1 MRLSRVTLLVRDYD
15 DAIAYYVG
23 VLGFRLEEN
32 VAMGAV
38 KRWVVVSPGD
48 EGSAG
53 FVLARAA
60 NAAQSAGVGRQT
72 GGRVGFFLDT
82 DDFDRDYE
90 AFVARGVNFIEV
102 PRDEAYG
109 KVAVFEDLYGNKWDL
124 VQPSEQSG
132 A

>member
-1 MRLSRVTLLVRDYD
+1 MRLSRVTLLVSDYD
-15 DAIAYYVG
+15 QAIAYYVG
-23 VLGFRLEEN
+23 VLGFRLEEDI
-32 VAMGAV
+32 AMGAA

-48 EGSAG
+48 EGSAR

-60 NAAQSAGVGRQT
+60 NAVQSARIGGQA

-82 DDFDRDYE
+82 GDFDRDYE
-90 AFVARGVNFIEV
+90 TFVARGVKFIEA
-102 PRDEAYG
+102 PRVEAYG

-124 VQPSEQSG
+124 VQPSRQSG